1 MCVCGGRGGGKGIYF
16 IETRN
21 PNSINDGN
29 KDKFGQFE
37 IESEDYDFEEQLERV
52 IYYNL

>member
-1 MCVCGGRGGGKGIYF
+1 MCVCGGGEDIYF

-29 KDKFGQFE
+29 KGKFGQWE
-37 IESEDYDFEEQLERV
+37 IEYRIPQSTILSLGRTVAQL
-52 IYYNL
+52 